1 MTRRHALLALQ
12 ATVTVALLVFLL
24 RGFDWQAL
32 RAIGERLSA
41 AFYATAFVVIAAGQL
56 SYAWRWQ
63 TVLSGMGAVVPY
75 VNVLKQYLVGL
86 FFSNLMPSA
95 VGGDAVKVFYLGRD
109 IGYMQ
114 AGASV
119 MVDRFLGFFWLSVL
133 GATLS
138 WTSGASTPLLVL
150 NRNLLTT
157 TAATFTLAL
166 LIIWLVP
173 PDRIVP
179 QSLRRRGYSLVA
191 RLETLAGHVR
201 AAGSHPRTLL
211 LSGVIVFSYIA
222 LVAVVY
228 RAFFTAAGV
237 ASPDLLPI
245 MNVLVSTAVFVNVPI
260 SVGGIGLREQLH
272 YLLFAELGVVKEAS
286 VSISLVMYAFS
297 LAVSL
302 AGYVIW
308 LRIKPTIPAVAV

>member
-1 MTRRHALLALQ
+1 MIKRHLVFVLQAAVTAALLL
-12 ATVTVALLVFLL
+12 FLM
-24 RGFDWQAL
+24 RGFDWAAL
-32 RAIGERLSA
+32 RAIGERLPSL
-41 AFYATAFVVIAAGQL
+41 FYATAFAVIVAGQL
-56 SYAWRWQ
+56 LYAWRWQ
-63 TVLSGMGAVVPY
+63 MVLGAMAVAVPY
-75 VNVLKQYLVGL
+75 ANVLKQYLVGL

-95 VGGDAVKVFYLGRD
+95 VGGDAVKVFYLSRR
-109 IGYMQ
+109 IGYVQ

-133 GATLS
+133 GAVLS

-166 LIIWLVP
+166 VIIWLVP
-173 PDRIVP
+173 ADRIVP
-179 QSLRRRGYSLVA
+179 QAIRRRGYSIVPRFEA
-191 RLETLAGHVR
+191 LAGHVR
-201 AAGSHPRTLL
+201 AAGSHPRTLVM
-211 LSGVIVFSYIA
+211 SGVIVLGYIA

-237 ASPDLLPI
+237 ASPSIVAI

-308 LRIKPTIPAVAV
+308 LRIKPAIPVVAA

>member
-1 MTRRHALLALQ
+1 MTRRHAVLALQ
-12 ATVTVALLVFLL
+12 ASVTVALLVFLS

-32 RAIGERLSA
+32 RTIGERLSP
-41 AFYATAFVVIAAGQL
+41 AFYATAFTVIVAGQL
-56 SYAWRWQ
+56 LYAWRWQ
-63 TVLSGMGAVVPY
+63 MVLSGMGVAIPY
-75 VNVLKQYLVGL
+75 GDVLKQYMVGL

-95 VGGDAVKVFYLGRD
+95 VGGDAVKVYYLGRH
-109 IGYMQ
+109 IGYME

-119 MVDRFLGFFWLSVL
+119 MVDRFLGFFWLSVF
-133 GATLS
+133 GAGLS

-150 NRNLLTT
+150 NRNLLTL
-157 TAATFTLAL
+157 AAGTFAIALAVL
-166 LIIWLVP
+166 WLVP
-173 PDRIVP
+173 ADRIIP
-179 QSLRRRGYSLVA
+179 QVLRRRGLPLVA
-191 RLETLAGHVR
+191 RIEIFAGHVR
-201 AAGSHPRTLL
+201 AACSHPKTLL
-211 LSGVIVFSYIA
+211 LSGAIVVIYIT

-228 RAFFTAAGV
+228 RAFFAAAGV
-237 ASPDLLPI
+237 TVPDVLPI

-286 VSISLVMYAFS
+286 VSISLVMFAFS

-308 LRIKPTIPAVAV
+308 LRIKPSLPVVTA

>member
-1 MTRRHALLALQ
+1 MTRRHALLAFQ
-12 ATVTVALLVFLL
+12 AAVTVALLVFLL
-24 RGFDWQAL
+24 RGFDWRAL
-32 RAIGERLSA
+32 QAIGERLSPV
-41 AFYATAFVVIAAGQL
+41 FYVTALAVISAGHML
-56 SYAWRWQ
+56 YAWRWQ
-63 TVLSGMGAVVPY
+63 TVLSGMGVAVPY
-75 VNVLKQYLVGL
+75 VDVLKQYLVGL

-95 VGGDAVKVFYLGRD
+95 VGGDAVKVYYLGRH
-109 IGYMQ
+109 IGYME

-133 GATLS
+133 GAGLS

-150 NRNLLTT
+150 NRNLLTIA
-157 TAATFTLAL
+157 AATFAIAL
-166 LIIWLVP
+166 TIIWLVP

-179 QSLRRRGYSLVA
+179 PALRRRFSWVA
-191 RLETLAGHVR
+191 SIEALAGHVR
-201 AAGSHPRTLL
+201 AAGSHPTTLL
-211 LSGVIVFSYIA
+211 LSGAIVVVYIT

-228 RAFFTAAGV
+228 RAFFAAAGV
-237 ASPDLLPI
+237 TSPDILPI

-272 YLLFAELGVVKEAS
+272 YLLFAELGIVKEAS
-286 VSISLVMYAFS
+286 VSISLVMFAFS

-308 LRIKPTIPAVAV
+308 LRIKPTIPAVAA

>member
-1 MTRRHALLALQ
+1 MIGRRLVFVVQAAVTAALLI
-12 ATVTVALLVFLL
+12 FLMS
-24 RGFDWQAL
+24 GFDWQAL
-32 RAIGERLSA
+32 RAIGERLSPSFYLM
-41 AFYATAFVVIAAGQL
+41 AFAVIVTGQL
-56 SYAWRWQ
+56 VYAWRWQ
-63 TVLSGMGAVVPY
+63 MVLAAMGAAIRY
-75 VNVLKQYLVGL
+75 GNVLKQYLVGL

-109 IGYMQ
+109 IGYTQ

-157 TAATFTLAL
+157 TAGTFMLAL
-166 LIIWLVP
+166 VIVWLVP

-179 QSLRRRGYSLVA
+179 QPIRKRGYSLVA
-191 RLETLAGHVR
+191 RLEALAGHVR
-201 AAGSHPRTLL
+201 AAGSHPATLL
-211 LSGVIVFSYIA
+211 MSGVIVLSYIA

-228 RAFFTAAGV
+228 RAFFTAAGI
-237 ASPDLLPI
+237 ASPALLSI

-308 LRIKPTIPAVAV
+308 LRIKPSMPAVAA